1 MVSSADILNA
11 KILVVD
17 DKEANVRLLEGMLRI
32 AGYTSVESTTDPARV
47 CDLHC
52 QNRYCLILLDLQMPG
67 MDGFQV
73 MEGLKEI
80 EAGGYL
86 PVLVITAQPG
96 HKLRALEAGAK
107 DFVGKPFDLAELR
120 ARVHN
125 ILEVRL
131 LHLELEETIR
141 ELETSRE
148 VIRLKTLEERKR
160 SEQELALAQET
171 QESLLPRCQP
181 QFENYCIH
189 AFNSPTRYVGGDFYD
204 FLQLSSGNWMG
215 VLADVSG
222 KGISAAL
229 LSSMVLG
236 ALSME
241 FRSGTRPEEA
251 LNRVNRLLCEKSLPY
266 QFVTLFLFVLGP
278 DGAGQFISAGHNP
291 AYLFRSETGK
301 VERLVSDA
309 HFLGM
314 FDFATYPSLTL
325 RLAPGD
331 VLVVYSDGL
340 TDAHN
345 GQEEM
350 FGDERLLSIIHQ
362 EAPSGSQALER
373 TLLKAIE
380 EFTQGTPQTDDITF
394 LVVEKA
400 DGHHNGP
407 SRALVR
413 HHEEILSYFDDPSGR
428 ALRIRPRPQ
437 RPERRLDA
445 GARQERFCRTAGRS
459 NRHCDD
465 QLRSERHRRLT
476 QLRV

>member
-17 DKEANVRLLEGMLRI
+17 DMAANVRLLEGMLRV
-32 AGYTSVESTTDPARV
+32 AGYTSVESTTDPNQV
-47 CDLHC
+47 CDLHRK
-52 QNRYCLILLDLQMPG
+52 NRYGLILLDLHMPG
-67 MDGFQV
+67 MDGFEV

-107 DFVGKPFDLAELR
+107 DFVSKPFDLAELR

-131 LHLELEETIR
+131 LHLELEQTIR

-148 VIRLKTLEERKR
+148 VIRLKTLEEQKR
-160 SEQELALAQET
+160 NEQELALAQET
-171 QESLLPRCQP
+171 QESLLPRRQP

-204 FLQLSSGNWMG
+204 FLQLSSGHWMG

-222 KGISAAL
+222 KGMSAAL

-241 FRSGTRPEEA
+241 FRSGTQPEEA
-251 LNRVNRLLCEKSLPY
+251 LSRVNQLLCEKSLPY

-291 AYLFRSETGK
+291 AYLFRSATGK
-301 VERLVSDA
+301 IERLISDA

-314 FDFATYPSLTL
+314 FDFATFTARALQ
-325 RLAPGD
+325 LAAGD
-331 VLVVYSDGL
+331 ILVAYSDGL

-345 GQEEM
+345 QQGEM
-350 FGDERLLSIIHQ
+350 FGEERLLKIVRR
-362 EAPSGSQALER
+362 EAASGSKALER
-373 TLLKAIE
+373 KLLQAIE

-394 LVVEKA
+394 LVVEK
-400 DGHHNGP
+400 
-407 SRALVR
+407 STVK
-413 HHEEILSYFDDPSGR
+413 
-428 ALRIRPRPQ
+428 
-437 RPERRLDA
+437 
-445 GARQERFCRTAGRS
+445 
-459 NRHCDD
+459 
-465 QLRSERHRRLT
+465 
-476 QLRV
+476 